1 MIQFKNVVKTYPG
14 GVHALKGINLTIE
27 QGEFVAIIGLSGA
40 GKSTLLRSIN
50 QMHQISSGELIVNGQ
65 DVSKLSGEALR
76 RFRRNIGMVFQSFN
90 LVKRTTVIKN
100 VLAARVADMPL
111 WKSLLG
117 IYSKSDKIL
126 ALEALDKVG
135 ILEKAYVRADMLSGG
150 QQQRVALARC
160 LAQKPQIILADEPVA
175 SLDPLTSQQVMEDF
189 VLVNRDLN
197 ITVIANMHHVDIATK
212 YARRI
217 IGIKEGVIVFYGP
230 SSQITND
237 TLTEIYGRNL
247 QHDELMGVE

>member
-1 MIQFKNVVKTYPG
+1 
-14 GVHALKGINLTIE
+14 
-27 QGEFVAIIGLSGA
+27 
-40 GKSTLLRSIN
+40 
-50 QMHQISSGELIVNGQ
+50 
-65 DVSKLSGEALR
+65 
-76 RFRRNIGMVFQSFN
+76 
-90 LVKRTTVIKN
+90 IKN

-111 WKSLLG
+111 WKSMLG

-126 ALEALDKVG
+126 ALEALDNVG

-189 VLVNRDLN
+189 VKVNRDLN

-212 YARRI
+212 YSKRI
-217 IGIKEGVIVFYGP
+217 IGIKAGEIVFDGP
-230 SSQITND
+230 SSELTND
-237 TLTEIYGRNL
+237 HLTEIYGRNL
-247 QHDELMGVE
+247 QRDDFMGVE